1 MLKLAACA
9 MLRGFVTCGQDLV
22 LPFAKEAP
30 NMSFRLLRPLAVAMA
45 AAFSLGAAGGAAAEE
60 IRIYNWSDYIDDQIL
75 KDFTAETGINVVYDT
90 FDTNEL
96 LETKLL
102 TGSTGYDIV
111 VPTATFL
118 SRQIKAGVFQKL
130 DKSKLPNLKNMW
142 PEIQERVAVY
152 DPANEYSVTY
162 MWGTTGI
169 GYNVDKVKAALP
181 NAPVNSWGLVYD
193 PANAEKLASCGIMV
207 LDSAEDV
214 LPSVMN
220 YVGVTPD
227 FKNTADVEKAGEQLD
242 KVRPHI
248 RKFHSDEWK
257 NALADGDICAAVGY
271 SGDVFQVATRAEEAG
286 KGVKIQYVIPKE
298 GAQLWF
304 DQFAVPADAPNPDG
318 AHKFLDY
325 MMRPEVIAKA
335 TNYVAYANANLASQ
349 QFVDKEILDNPAIY
363 PDAETLKRLYTVST
377 VEDPRLQ
384 RVITRTWTRAKTGQ

>member
-1 MLKLAACA
+1 MVFNPRSL
-9 MLRGFVTCGQDLV
+9 
-22 LPFAKEAP
+22 
-30 NMSFRLLRPLAVAMA
+30 MA
-45 AAFSLGAAGGAAAEE
+45 ALGAALFFGAAADASAQE
-60 IRIYNWSDYIDDQIL
+60 IRIYNWSDYIDETIL
-75 KDFTAETGINVVYDT
+75 KDFTAETGIKVVYDT

-118 SRQIKAGVFQKL
+118 NRQIKAGVFQKL

-142 PEIQERVAVY
+142 PEIQDRVARY
-152 DPANEYSVTY
+152 DPGNEYAVTY

-169 GYNVDKVKAALP
+169 GYNVAKIKEALP
-181 NAPVNSWGLVYD
+181 NAPVNSWALVYD
-193 PANAEKLASCGIMV
+193 PANLQALSKCGVMV

-220 YVGVTPD
+220 YVGISPPD
-227 FKNTADVEKAGEQLD
+227 FLKVEDVQKAGEHLA
-242 KVRPHI
+242 KLRKNI

-271 SGDVFQVATRAEEAG
+271 SGDVFQVADRAEEAG
-286 KGVKIQYVIPKE
+286 KGVEIQYVIPKE

-304 DQFAVPADAPNPDG
+304 DVFAIPADAPNPDG
-318 AHKFLDY
+318 AHKFIDY

-335 TNYVAYANANLASQ
+335 TNFVSYANANKASQ
-349 QFVDKEILDNPAIY
+349 QFVDKEILENPAIY
-363 PDAETLKRLYTVST
+363 PDEETLKRLYTVST
-377 VEDPRLQ
+377 IEDPKMQ
-384 RVITRTWTRAKTGQ
+384 RAVTREWTKAKTGK

>member
-1 MLKLAACA
+1 MA
-9 MLRGFVTCGQDLV
+9 
-22 LPFAKEAP
+22 
-30 NMSFRLLRPLAVAMA
+30 FRLLRPLAALAVFAVSM
-45 AAFSLGAAGGAAAEE
+45 GGAGLASAEE

-75 KDFTAETGINVVYDT
+75 KDFTAETGIKVVYDT

-102 TGSTGYDIV
+102 TGSTGYDLV

-142 PEIQERVAVY
+142 PEIQQRVAVY
-152 DPANEYSVTY
+152 DPGNEYSVTY

-169 GYNVDKVKAALP
+169 GYNVAKVKEALP
-181 NAPVNSWGLVYD
+181 NAPVNSWGLIYD
-193 PANAEKLASCGIMV
+193 KANLEKLSACGVMV
-207 LDSAEDV
+207 LDSAEDL

-220 YVGVTPD
+220 YVGVKPD
-227 FKNTADVEKAGEQLD
+227 FKDAGDIEKAGEHLGTL
-242 KVRPHI
+242 RGNI

-257 NALADGDICAAVGY
+257 NALADGDICVAVGY
-271 SGDVFQVATRAEEAG
+271 SGDVFQVATRAKEAG
-286 KGVKIQYVIPKE
+286 KGVEIEYVIPKE

-304 DQFAVPADAPNPDG
+304 DQFAIPADAPNVEG

-335 TNYVAYANANLASQ
+335 TNFVAYANGNLASQ

-377 VEDPRLQ
+377 IEDPKLQ
-384 RVITRTWTRAKTGQ
+384 RVVTRAWTKAKTGQ